1 MHALSATDPLAWLL
15 VSYLIGSVV
24 CGAWTLGLRVLS
36 AALRR
41 AMPGRRGPLSTDG
54 IELSAEP

>member
-1 MHALSATDPLAWLL
+1 MDPLAWLL
-15 VSYLIGSVV
+15 VSYLVGSVV

-41 AMPGRRGPLSTDG
+41 TA
-54 IELSAEP
+54 